1 MSTQV
6 AGFQTDQYLVA
17 IPEYEGPLDLLLDL
31 IERAELDITR
41 LAIAAVTDQYL
52 AHLQS
57 IEDRDPA
64 EVSAFLVIAAKLV
77 QIKSEA
83 LLPRPPE
90 AHPDEE
96 DIGDRLAQQLIVYRR
111 FKQIAQWLGGREEA
125 NLQTFLRLAPAVP
138 VEGKVDLTG
147 VTIDDLI
154 SAIRTVYAPQLARP
168 LLSTVVT
175 IPLVTIRNKIRSI
188 LHTLHKH
195 GPTTFSTLLG
205 EKRGRVDVVV
215 TFLAMLELVKRQIIE
230 TNQDALFAEIQL
242 TPIIEMKESE
252 EISIDLAE

>member
-1 MSTQV
+1 MSIQV

-57 IEDRDPA
+57 LENRDPA

-90 AHPDEE
+90 ARPEEE
-96 DIGDRLAQQLIVYRR
+96 DVGDRLAQQLIVYRR
-111 FKQIAQWLGGREEA
+111 FKQIAQWLAGREEA
-125 NLQTFLRLAPAVP
+125 NLQTFLRLSPAVP
-138 VEGKVDLTG
+138 VEGKADLSGIT
-147 VTIDDLI
+147 VDDLI
-154 SAIRTVYAPQLARP
+154 EAIHSVYAPQIARP

-175 IPLVTIRNKIRSI
+175 IPLVTIRKKIRNI
-188 LHTLHKH
+188 LHSLRNN
-195 GPTTFSTLLG
+195 GVTTFSSLLG
-205 EKRGRVDVVV
+205 EKKSRVDVVV

-230 TNQDALFAEIQL
+230 TNQETLFAEIEL
-242 TPIIEMKESE
+242 TPIAELNE
-252 EISIDLAE
+252 EFSFDLSD